1 MGRRRVAVM
10 RARLGDSS
18 SATRAAVPR
27 VARTAAVVKVRVS
40 APADVVTSSGTDCQ
54 YLAYTFSVMR
64 IADGRFASVRMFVV
78 ILPLYSEI
86 ANIGIKAL
94 HASSSSTSSRGYL
107 PRRPAL
113 GRYW

>member
-1 MGRRRVAVM
+1 M

-27 VARTAAVVKVRVS
+27 VAVKVRVS

-78 ILPLYSEI
+78 VLPLYSE
-86 ANIGIKAL
+86 AL
-94 HASSSSTSSRGYL
+94 
-107 PRRPAL
+107 PA
-113 GRYW
+113 